1 MYLGG
6 TSILL
11 GVKFGNLVNF
21 LDKKQQIWLKLNSA
35 ISTKFAV
42 FRGRI
47 HQIFNL
53 TEIEKISLNSLFASL
68 SEASI
73 KLHLAQEDVRFRL
86 GDQDFVLRGVLE

>member
-1 MYLGG
+1 M
-6 TSILL
+6 
-11 GVKFGNLVNF
+11 
-21 LDKKQQIWLKLNSA
+21 A
-35 ISTKFAV
+35 ISQDEFGRYQHFFGGEAWQSGDFFGQFQPNLLF

-73 KLHLAQEDVRFRL
+73 QLHLAQENVKLRL
-86 GDQDFVLRGVLE
+86 GDPDFV

>member
-1 MYLGG
+1 MNLGH
-6 TSILL
+6 TCIFL

-21 LDKKQQIWLKLNSA
+21 FWTNSVQ
-35 ISTKFAV
+35 FQPNLLF

-53 TEIEKISLNSLFASL
+53 TEIEKISLNSLLASL

-73 KLHLAQEDVRFRL
+73 KLHLAQENVKLRL
-86 GDQDFVLRGVLE
+86 GDPDCVLRGGF